1 MAIKPVILTAL
12 NTTQQTLTQH
22 LIDDTRNVFSTM
34 LGLEL
39 EHLPQEV
46 PPKKHFSDCISAMV
60 GLAGTYNGLISIHQ
74 PSAVGRR
81 LASAMLDM
89 EIEETN
95 QDVLD
100 ALGELANM
108 VAGNFKQHLSKGG
121 SDIRL
126 STPTVAAGHDY
137 FINSKE
143 AGSLNL
149 LFQLDGEWLMVSL
162 LLAMD

>member
-1 MAIKPVILTAL
+1 MAIKPVILNAL
-12 NTTQQTLTQH
+12 NTTLEALTQN
-22 LIDDTRNVFSTM
+22 LIDDTRNVFATM

-46 PPKKHFSDCISAMV
+46 SPKKHFSECISAMV

-74 PSAVGRR
+74 PSAVGLK
-81 LASAMLDM
+81 LAGTMLDM
-89 EIEETN
+89 EIQEIN

-126 STPTVAAGHDY
+126 STPTVASGHDY
-137 FINSKE
+137 FINCKE

-149 LFQLDGEWLMVSL
+149 LFHLGTEWLMVSL
-162 LLAMD
+162 LLDMD